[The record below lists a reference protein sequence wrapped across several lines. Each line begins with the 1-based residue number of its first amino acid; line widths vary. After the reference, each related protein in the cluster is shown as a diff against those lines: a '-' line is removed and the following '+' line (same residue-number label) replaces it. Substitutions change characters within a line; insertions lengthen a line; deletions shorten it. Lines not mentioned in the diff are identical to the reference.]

1 MKSQVR
7 ARIFSPCTTILPFG
21 STSTTVAVR
30 DPVRLALCPEL
41 PEPVLSLVD
50 PSNIPG
56 TFTKLLPADRMST
69 CPALRK
75 SLVVSRLVETLALR
89 VDWVDSCRRMVTV
102 SPTRLARLSPNHAVR
117 LDIKSEP
124 LGALSTGS
132 AVGGT
137 GRKSGSKSWGVLA
150 HPPRTRAIRARAL
163 ENRMASP
170 P

>member
-1 MKSQVR
+1 M
-7 ARIFSPCTTILPFG
+7 FPFG
-21 STSTTVAVR
+21 STSTTVAVME
-30 DPVRLALCPEL
+30 PERLALCPEF

-56 TFTKLLPADRMST
+56 TFTKLLPAERMST
-69 CPALRK
+69 CPALMK
-75 SLVVSRLVETLALR
+75 SLVLSRLVETLALR

-117 LDIKSEP
+117 LDIKRDP

-137 GRKSGSKSWGVLA
+137 GLKSGSKSWGVLA
-150 HPPRTRAIRARAL
+150 HPPRIRAMRTRKL
-163 ENRMASP
+163 GNGMASP